1 MTSIYRKNIC
11 IEFNGKQHYEPID
24 FFGGVD
30 RFEKQQ
36 INDNIKVNYCNDN
49 NIKTYMTVRNSYQQS
64 K

>member
-49 NIKTYMTVRNSYQQS
+49 NIKTYNNFI
-64 K
+64 